1 MTALWKTLWMAI
13 VAVLLTTNAHAA
25 KVEDRGAVDQKINRY
40 RVNDARGLGDCK
52 AKEKECPLQQAVDQA
67 RADALTYAAGQLSSD
82 PGQKAKAEG
91 WVKDHLS
98 EALAH
103 ATAGELLSRMETS
116 TKFVVEIDTIV
127 DVNVEA
133 LRLMLESNKVITSD
147 RALAKA
153 VGNPTILVIY
163 SELEKHPNDRELT
176 QLGEVVTTE
185 LESFFASRRWELVDQ
200 DAVRKAREQQIAMQ
214 EVAGMPEDP
223 LATLAALAGADVYVE
238 FSFAKD
244 MTRGY
249 QATTAVTAYETV
261 TGQKTGAATGRSSTL
276 IDADWALAAKQSI
289 GAAMPDLFE
298 QIRGYWQLAAEE
310 GRRIKVIVRSPRG
323 LFEDYGRQ
331 KDVRDAL
338 KDVADTWRQGT
349 ATASTIEGLLLTTE
363 KDPSDVA
370 DDLYDALKDA
380 GFSKVSYKV
389 QSRAL
394 LLLEV
399 E

>member
-1 MTALWKTLWMAI
+1 MKAIWHLLWTALF
-13 VAVLLTTNAHAA
+13 AVLVTANAHAA

-40 RVNDARGLGDCK
+40 RVNDARGIGDCK

-67 RADALTYAAGQLSSD
+67 RADALVYAAGQLSSD

-91 WVKDHLS
+91 WVKDHLT

-116 TKFVVEIDTIV
+116 EKFVVEVDTIV
-127 DVNVEA
+127 DVNVEG
-133 LRLMLESNKVITSD
+133 LRLMLEGNKVITSD
-147 RALAKA
+147 KALAKA

-163 SELEKHPNDRELT
+163 SELEKNPNDRELT
-176 QLGEVVTTE
+176 QLGEVVTTQ

-223 LATLAALAGADVYVE
+223 LATLAALAGADMYVE

-244 MTRGY
+244 MSSGY
-249 QATTAVTAYETV
+249 QASTSITAYETV
-261 TGQKTGAATGRSSTL
+261 TGQKTGAAVGRSSTL
-276 IDADWALAAKQSI
+276 MSADWALAAQQSI

-323 LFEDYGRQ
+323 LFADYDRQ